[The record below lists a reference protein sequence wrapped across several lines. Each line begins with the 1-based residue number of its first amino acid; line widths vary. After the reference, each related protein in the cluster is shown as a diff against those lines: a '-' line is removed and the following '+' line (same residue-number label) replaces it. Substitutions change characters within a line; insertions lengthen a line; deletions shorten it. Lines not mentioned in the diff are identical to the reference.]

1 LPRLRPIRRRNTTHL
16 TPAVALPAA
25 AGGGLSAPSL
35 GMQASQAAPEAR
47 QPRALGGTRGGASG
61 VLRSDG
67 DSSNSRSWAGRV
79 NRAAAVLR
87 YHWLATL
94 LIVAGTVLR
103 VITWMAYHP
112 AIFYIDSIKYLY
124 HGWQGSDP
132 LGYKIP
138 LKIVLAFGDLGTVT
152 ALQHLIG
159 LGIGVALYVLLI
171 RRGINRWLSALA
183 IAPILLDAYQLQAEA
198 TIMPD
203 VLFEG
208 MAVAAL
214 VILLWKPTAT
224 WVMILVSGLILGL
237 GATVREVGLWMIA
250 PAVLYLLV
258 SRWLRLSRDDW
269 YSAVLKSCVISLAF
283 LLPIVAYCSI
293 SYVDSGHFRLSVKG
307 SAAGRM
313 AEAVDCATIKLPADV
328 RPLCPTVAEQKT
340 YGPDWFDSSKQ
351 SPLVRYKNGTKVN
364 LKTVSVFDHAV
375 ERQQPLR
382 VIGSVLKDS
391 IRLFE
396 LSRNATHQITPI
408 SRWQFQHYL
417 PSYNPEFVVCGST
430 IAKYTPHVAPDGK
443 VVPGLGPLC
452 GTASKVGRII
462 VGVQA
467 THSSPVQEQLLNPA
481 YGGKAEVD
489 GPLASF
495 LRDYQLYG
503 GFTPGPLLLIFTI
516 LGLVG
521 SVLALVYRSGS
532 PWARHL
538 ALASLAFFITG
549 LGLLLIGDLYVFTWR
564 YQLQALISLPP
575 AGVLGAAAA
584 FEALRYRRR
593 ATQSA
598 PEIESTTAATAPA
611 T

>member
-16 TPAVALPAA
+16 TPAVALSAA
-25 AGGGLSAPSL
+25 AGGGLGAPSL
-35 GMQASQAAPEAR
+35 GMQASQTAPEAR
-47 QPRALGGTRGGASG
+47 RPRAFGTRGGASG
-61 VLRSDG
+61 VLASDG
-67 DSSNSRSWAGRV
+67 DSRSSRSWAGRAG
-79 NRAAAVLR
+79 AALR

-132 LGYKIP
+132 LGYKVP

-159 LGIGVALYVLLI
+159 LAIGVALYVLLI

-214 VILLWKPTAT
+214 VVLLWKPTAN
-224 WVMILVSGLILGL
+224 WVMIVVAGLIMGL

-269 YSAVLKSCVISLAF
+269 YNAVLKSCAMSLAF
-283 LLPIVAYCSI
+283 LLPIVLYCGI

-313 AEAVDCATIKLPADV
+313 AQAVDCATIKLPADV
-328 RPLCPTVAEQKT
+328 QSLCPTPAEQK
-340 YGPDWFDSSKQ
+340 YSPDWLEHAKQ
-351 SPLVRYKNGTKVN
+351 SPLVRYPDGTKVS

-382 VIGSVLKDS
+382 VVGSVLKDS
-391 IRLFE
+391 VRLFE
-396 LSRNATHQITPI
+396 LSRNATHAITPI

-417 PSYNPEFVVCGST
+417 PSYNPEFAVCGSAT
-430 IAKYTPHVAPDGK
+430 AEAVPHVAPDGK
-443 VVPGLGPLC
+443 LVPGLGSLC
-452 GTASKVGRII
+452 GSYSKVGRII

-467 THSSPVQEQLLNPA
+467 THSSPVREQVLNPA
-481 YGGKAEVD
+481 YGGRAEVD

-495 LRDYQLYG
+495 LRDYQFYG
-503 GFTPGPLLLIFTI
+503 GFTPGPLLLLFTI
-516 LGLVG
+516 FGLVG

-538 ALASLAFFITG
+538 ALASLAFFITAI
-549 LGLLLIGDLYVFTWR
+549 GLLLIGDLYVFTWR
-564 YQLQALISLPP
+564 YQLQALFSLPP
-575 AGVLGAAAA
+575 AGVLGVAAA
-584 FEALRYRRR
+584 FEAFRYRRR

-598 PEIESTTAATAPA
+598 PEIESTEAAAAPA

>member
-1 LPRLRPIRRRNTTHL
+1 LPRLRPIRRRNTTRL
-16 TPAVALPAA
+16 TPAVALSAA

-35 GMQASQAAPEAR
+35 GMQVSQAAPEGR
-47 QPRALGGTRGGASG
+47 RPRVLTGTRGGASG
-61 VLRSDG
+61 ASGPDADL
-67 DSSNSRSWAGRV
+67 SSQPSWVRRAGS
-79 NRAAAVLR
+79 VLR
-87 YHWLATL
+87 YHWLAVAL
-94 LIVAGTVLR
+94 LVAGAVLR

-124 HGWQGSDP
+124 RGWQGSDP
-132 LGYKIP
+132 VGYKVP
-138 LKIVLAFGDLGTVT
+138 LKILLAIGDLGTVT
-152 ALQHLIG
+152 AFQHLIG
-159 LGIGVALYVLLI
+159 LAIGVALYVLLI

-214 VILLWKPTAT
+214 VILLWKPTAN
-224 WVMILVSGLILGL
+224 WVMVVACGLILGL

-269 YSAVLKSCVISLAF
+269 YNAVLKSCVISLAF
-283 LLPIVAYCSI
+283 LLPIILYCGI
-293 SYVDSGHFRLSVKG
+293 SYEDSGHFRLSVKG

-313 AEAVDCATIKLPADV
+313 AEAVDCATIKLPASV
-328 RPLCPTVAEQKT
+328 RPLCPTPAEQKKS
-340 YGPDWFDSSKQ
+340 PDWFENDIH
-351 SPLVRYKNGTKVN
+351 SPLVRYPDGTKVS

-391 IRLFE
+391 VRLFE
-396 LSRNATHQITPI
+396 LSRDATPATTPVA
-408 SRWQFQHYL
+408 RWQFQHFI
-417 PSYNPEFVVCGST
+417 PSFNPEFAVCGSA
-430 IAKYTPHVAPDGK
+430 IAGNI
-443 VVPGLGPLC
+443 PGIGSLC
-452 GTASKVGRII
+452 GGPSKLGRII
-462 VGVQA
+462 VGVQP
-467 THSSPVQEQLLNPA
+467 THSSAVDEQLLNPA

-516 LGLVG
+516 FGLIG
-521 SVLALVYRSGS
+521 SVLALVYRRGS
-532 PWARHL
+532 LWARHL
-538 ALASLAFFITG
+538 ALASLPFFVTA

-564 YQLQALISLPP
+564 YQLMALISLPP
-575 AGVLGAAAA
+575 AGVLGATAA

-598 PEIESTTAATAPA
+598 PEVESAQAATAPA

>member
-1 LPRLRPIRRRNTTHL
+1 
-16 TPAVALPAA
+16 V
-25 AGGGLSAPSL
+25 PSL
-35 GMQASQAAPEAR
+35 GMQVSQTAPEGR
-47 QPRALGGTRGGASG
+47 RPRVLSGTRGGASG
-61 VLRSDG
+61 AGGPDG
-67 DSSNSRSWAGRV
+67 DLSSRPSRVSRAG
-79 NRAAAVLR
+79 AALR
-87 YHWLATL
+87 YHWLAVAL
-94 LIVAGTVLR
+94 VVAGVVFR

-132 LGYKIP
+132 LGYKVP
-138 LKIVLAFGDLGTVT
+138 LKILLAIGNLGTVT
-152 ALQHLIG
+152 AFQHLIG
-159 LGIGVALYVLLI
+159 LAIGVALYVLLI

-183 IAPILLDAYQLQAEA
+183 MAPILLDAYQLQAEA

-208 MAVAAL
+208 MAVAVL
-214 VILLWKPTAT
+214 VILLWKPTAS
-224 WVMILVSGLILGL
+224 WAMIVAAGLIMGL

-250 PAVLYLLV
+250 PAVLYLLA

-269 YSAVLKSCVISLAF
+269 YNAVLKSCVLSLAF
-283 LLPIVAYCSI
+283 LVPIVLYCGI

-313 AEAVDCATIKLPADV
+313 AQAVDCATIKLPAAV
-328 RPLCPTVAEQKT
+328 RPLCPTQAEQRT
-340 YGPDWFDSSKQ
+340 YSPDWFDSSKQ
-351 SPLVRYKNGTKVN
+351 SPLVRYPDGTKVN

-382 VIGSVLKDS
+382 VVGSVLKDS

-396 LSRNATHQITPI
+396 LSRNATHAITPI

-417 PSYNPEFVVCGST
+417 PSYNPEFAVCGSA
-430 IAKYTPHVAPDGK
+430 IAEAVPHVAPDGRLI
-443 VVPGLGPLC
+443 PGLGSLC
-452 GTASKVGRII
+452 GSYSKVGRII

-467 THSSPVQEQLLNPA
+467 THNSAVQEQLLKPA

-503 GFTPGPLLLIFTI
+503 GFTPGPLLLLFTI
-516 LGLVG
+516 FGLVG
-521 SVLALVYRSGS
+521 SVLAVVYRRGS
-532 PWARHL
+532 PWARQL
-538 ALASLAFFITG
+538 ALASLPFFITAI
-549 LGLLLIGDLYVFTWR
+549 GLLLIGDLYVFTWR
-564 YQLQALISLPP
+564 YQLMALISLPP

-598 PEIESTTAATAPA
+598 PEIESTEAAAAPA

>member
-1 LPRLRPIRRRNTTHL
+1 
-16 TPAVALPAA
+16 
-25 AGGGLSAPSL
+25 
-35 GMQASQAAPEAR
+35 MQVSQAAPEGR
-47 QPRALGGTRGGASG
+47 RPRVLSGTRGGASG
-61 VLRSDG
+61 ASEPDADL
-67 DSSNSRSWAGRV
+67 SSRPSWVSRAG
-79 NRAAAVLR
+79 AALR
-87 YHWLATL
+87 YHWLAAA
-94 LIVAGTVLR
+94 LIVAGVVFR

-132 LGYKIP
+132 LGYKVP
-138 LKIVLAFGDLGTVT
+138 LKILLAIGDLGTVT
-152 ALQHLIG
+152 AFQHLIG
-159 LGIGVALYVLLI
+159 LAIGVALYALLI

-214 VILLWKPTAT
+214 VILLWKPTAN
-224 WVMILVSGLILGL
+224 WLMVVACGLILGL

-250 PAVLYLLV
+250 PAVLYLLG

-269 YSAVLKSCVISLAF
+269 YNAVLKSCVMSLAF
-283 LLPIVAYCSI
+283 LLPIVAYCGI

-313 AEAVDCATIKLPADV
+313 AQAVDCATIKLPASV
-328 RPLCPTVAEQKT
+328 RPLCPTQAEQRT
-340 YGPDWFDSSKQ
+340 YSPDWFDSSKQ
-351 SPLVRYKNGTKVN
+351 SPLVRYPDGTKVN

-391 IRLFE
+391 VRLFE
-396 LSRNATHQITPI
+396 LSRNATHAITPI

-417 PSYNPEFVVCGST
+417 PSYNPEFAVCGSA
-430 IAKYTPHVAPDGK
+430 IAAAVPHVAADGK
-443 VVPGLGPLC
+443 VVSGLGALC
-452 GTASKVGRII
+452 GSYSKVGRII
-462 VGVQA
+462 VGWQA
-467 THSSPVQEQLLNPA
+467 THDGPVHEQLLNPA
-481 YGGKAEVD
+481 YGGRAEVD

-503 GFTPGPLLLIFTI
+503 GFTPGPLLLLFFIF
-516 LGLVG
+516 GLVG
-521 SVLALVYRSGS
+521 SVLALVYRSGG
-532 PWARHL
+532 PLARHL

-564 YQLQALISLPP
+564 YQLQALYSLPP

-584 FEALRYRRR
+584 FEAVRYRRR

-598 PEIESTTAATAPA
+598 PEIESAEAAAAAPA

>member
-1 LPRLRPIRRRNTTHL
+1 LPRLRPVRRRNTTNL
-16 TPAVALPAA
+16 SPAVALPAA
-25 AGGGLSAPSL
+25 AGGGLSAPRL
-35 GMQASQAAPEAR
+35 GMQASQTAPKDR
-47 QPRALGGTRGGASG
+47 RPRVLGNTRGRASG
-61 VLRSDG
+61 ANQNGADL
-67 DSSNSRSWAGRV
+67 DSRPSWAGR
-79 NRAAAVLR
+79 AGAVLR
-87 YHWLATL
+87 YHWLAVL
-94 LIVAGTVLR
+94 LVVAGTVLR

-112 AIFYIDSIKYLY
+112 ALFYIDSIKYLY
-124 HGWQGSDP
+124 RGWQGSDP

-138 LKIVLAFGDLGTVT
+138 LKIVLAFGDLGAVT

-159 LGIGVALYVLLI
+159 LGIGVALYALLI
-171 RRGINRWLSALA
+171 RRGINRWLAALA

-208 MAVAAL
+208 MAVAAI

-224 WVMILVSGLILGL
+224 WLMIVASGLILGL

-250 PAVLYLLV
+250 PVVLYLLG
-258 SRWLRLSRDDW
+258 SRYLRLSRDDW
-269 YSAVLKSCVISLAF
+269 YSAVLKSCVMCLAF

-293 SYVDSGHFRLSVKG
+293 SYEASGHFRLSVKG

-313 AEAVDCATIKLPADV
+313 AQAVDCATIKLRANV
-328 RPLCPTVAEQKT
+328 RPLCPTPAEQK
-340 YGPDWFDSSKQ
+340 YSPDWLEHAKQ
-351 SPLVRYKNGTKVN
+351 SPLVRSPTGSKVS
-364 LKTVSVFDHAV
+364 LKVVSVFDHAV

-396 LSRNATHQITPI
+396 LSRNASHAITPI
-408 SRWQFQHYL
+408 SRWQFQHYV
-417 PSYNPEFVVCGST
+417 PSYNPEFAVCGST
-430 IAKYTPHVAPDGK
+430 IAEETPHI
-443 VVPGLGPLC
+443 GPLC

-462 VGVQA
+462 VGIQV
-467 THSSPVQEQLLNPA
+467 THSSPVQEQLLSPSF
-481 YGGKAEVD
+481 GGRAQVD

-516 LGLVG
+516 GGLVG
-521 SVLALVYRSGS
+521 SVIALVYRRGS

-538 ALASLAFFITG
+538 ALASLVFFIMA
-549 LGLLLIGDLYVFTWR
+549 LGLLLVADLYVFSWR
-564 YQLQALISLPP
+564 YQMQALISLPP
-575 AGVLGAAAA
+575 AGVLGVTAAL
-584 FEALRYRRR
+584 EALRYRRR
-593 ATQSA
+593 ATQTA
-598 PEIESTTAATAPA
+598 HEIEPTQAAAAPA

>member
-16 TPAVALPAA
+16 TPAVAMPAA
-25 AGGGLSAPSL
+25 GGGGLSAPSL
-35 GMQASQAAPEAR
+35 GMQASQTAPEAR
-47 QPRALGGTRGGASG
+47 RPRALGTRGPSGALG
-61 VLRSDG
+61 TDG
-67 DSSNSRSWAGRV
+67 DSGSSPSWAGRV
-79 NRAAAVLR
+79 SRAAAVLR

-94 LIVAGTVLR
+94 LIVAGIVLR

-124 HGWQGSDP
+124 RGWQGSDP

-138 LKIVLAFGDLGTVT
+138 LKIVLAFGNLGTVT

-224 WVMILVSGLILGL
+224 WVMVVVSGLILGL

-269 YSAVLKSCVISLAF
+269 YNAVLKSCVMSLAF
-283 LLPIVAYCSI
+283 LLPIVLYCGI
-293 SYVDSGHFRLSVKG
+293 SYEDSGHFRLSVKG

-313 AEAVDCATIKLPADV
+313 AQAVDCATIKLPASV
-328 RPLCPTVAEQKT
+328 RPLCPTTAEQK
-340 YGPDWFDSSKQ
+340 YSPDWLEHAKQ
-351 SPLVRYKNGTKVN
+351 SPLVRYPDGTKVS

-382 VIGSVLKDS
+382 VVGSVLKDS
-391 IRLFE
+391 ARLFE
-396 LSRNATHQITPI
+396 LSRNATHAITPI

-417 PSYNPEFVVCGST
+417 PSYNPEFAVCGSA
-430 IAKYTPHVAPDGK
+430 IAKDVPHVAPDGK
-443 VVPGLGPLC
+443 VVHGLGSLC
-452 GTASKVGRII
+452 GSASKVGRII

-467 THSSPVQEQLLNPA
+467 THSSPVHEQLLNPA

-516 LGLVG
+516 LGVVG

-564 YQLQALISLPP
+564 YQLQALYSLPP

-584 FEALRYRRR
+584 FEAFRYRRR
-593 ATQSA
+593 ATQPA
-598 PEIESTTAATAPA
+598 PEIESTQAAAAPA